1 MRFGEDI
8 DFSLRL
14 IENGYKTALIP
25 EAYVYHKRRS
35 TYRQFFKQVYNSG
48 IARIN
53 LYLSHPDS
61 LKLVHFL
68 PSLFVVAMLLS
79 LCISIFFPYGLLVP
93 ALYSSLVLI
102 DATAKNGS
110 LKVGLSSIAAAWTQ
124 LFGYG
129 TGFIV
134 AFWKRL
140 ILKEGE
146 FKAFEKKF
154 YE

>member
-1 MRFGEDI
+1 
-8 DFSLRL
+8 
-14 IENGYKTALIP
+14 
-25 EAYVYHKRRS
+25 
-35 TYRQFFKQVYNSG
+35 
-48 IARIN
+48 
-53 LYLSHPDS
+53 
-61 LKLVHFL
+61 
-68 PSLFVVAMLLS
+68 
-79 LCISIFFPYGLLVP
+79 
-93 ALYSSLVLI
+93 LVLI